1 MNLAKSLIN
10 LFWLSVRSAGFM
22 DTDEGSY
29 RTEEEAHRVDVSL
42 QSSFYTHILMQ
53 LFPGA
58 TPSPNNL
65 AYTHI
70 ETHSISSRQC
80 KIKFQTI
87 KRILKCILHI

>member
-53 LFPGA
+53 LFLGA
-58 TPSPNNL
+58 TPSPNTIWLIHTQKHTASAVVN
-65 AYTHI
+65 AR
-70 ETHSISSRQC
+70 SSF
-80 KIKFQTI
+80 KP
-87 KRILKCILHI
+87 LKEF